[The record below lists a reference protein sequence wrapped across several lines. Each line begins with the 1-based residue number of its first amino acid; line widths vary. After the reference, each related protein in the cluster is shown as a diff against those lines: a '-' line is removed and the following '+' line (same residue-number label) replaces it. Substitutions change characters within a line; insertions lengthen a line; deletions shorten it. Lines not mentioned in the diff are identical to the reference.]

1 MSKFRRGVLLAAVSS
16 AATLAGAFAA
26 SAETLADA
34 IALAYETNPT
44 LQAQR
49 ASQRALDESVV
60 QARASGYRPQI
71 SGAATAGYSHT
82 RVPGGGGGGLLVDT
96 NGDGIPDTPAPGS
109 GRATTIERN
118 TGVASLSASQP
129 IWTGGRVKS
138 AVEASEA
145 DVLAGREN
153 LRRVEMTVL
162 QTVITAYVDV
172 RRDMQ
177 SLAIRQENVAVLQ
190 RALEEAQARF
200 DVGEITR
207 TDVAQA
213 EARLSAAQAAL
224 AQAQAQLSISRA
236 NYAAAVG
243 QNPTDLA
250 PEPPM
255 APLLPATVEQAF
267 DSAENNN
274 AQLRAA
280 EYTEQ
285 GSRARLAAAKAD
297 RLPSLAATGG
307 LSLSGRLDPFEPKA
321 YSRTTTVGARL
332 SVPIFT
338 GGLTSSRIRAAA
350 ERNNADRI
358 SVETARRAAL
368 QQTTQAWSQTLA
380 ARAGVTSNDAQVR
393 ATRIAAEGTRE
404 EQRVGLRT
412 TLDVLNAEQEY
423 RNAQLAYVS
432 AQRDEYV
439 AGAAL
444 LAAAG
449 QLDARYFSQVTPYDP
464 AANARKVS
472 RSFGWVPWEPV
483 IEAVDSVGVPRT
495 TEKPLTTTAP
505 VATAP
510 AAR

>member
-1 MSKFRRGVLLAAVSS
+1 MSKFRRGALLAAVSS
-16 AATLAGAFAA
+16 AAFLASAFAA

-71 SGAATAGYSHT
+71 SGAATAGWSKT
-82 RVPGGGGGGLLVDT
+82 DTPGGGGFVDT
-96 NGDGIPDTPAPGS
+96 NGDGIPDTQVS
-109 GRATTIERN
+109 SSSVERN
-118 TGVASLSASQP
+118 SGGASISASQP
-129 IWTGGRVKS
+129 IWTGGRAKS

-145 DVLAGREN
+145 DILAGREN

-250 PEPPM
+250 PEPPI
-255 APLLPATVEQAF
+255 APLLPATIEQAF

-285 GSRARLAAAKAD
+285 GSRARLAAAKAE
-297 RLPSLAATGG
+297 RLPSLAATG
-307 LSLSGRLDPFEPKA
+307 SLSFNGELDPFEPDD

-332 SVPIFT
+332 SVPLFT

-368 QQTTQAWSQTLA
+368 QQTTQAWSQTQA
-380 ARAGVTSNDAQVR
+380 ARAGVASNDAQVR

-439 AGAAL
+439 AATAL

-449 QLDARYFSQVTPYDP
+449 QLDARYFAQVTPYDP
-464 AANARKVS
+464 SANTRKVS

-483 IEAVDSVGVPRT
+483 IEAVDSIGVPQT

-505 VATAP
+505 IATAP
-510 AAR
+510 ASGS